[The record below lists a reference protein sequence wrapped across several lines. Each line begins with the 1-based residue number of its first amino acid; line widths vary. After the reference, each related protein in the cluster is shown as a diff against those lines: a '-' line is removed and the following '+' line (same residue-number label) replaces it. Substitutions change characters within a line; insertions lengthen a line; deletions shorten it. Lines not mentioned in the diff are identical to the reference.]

1 MAEDTLTFRIDK
13 ELKTE
18 LKVIALKQDRTV
30 KEILAELIQSF
41 VDENK

>member
-30 KEILAELIQSF
+30 KEILAELIQDF
-41 VDENK
+41 VNENK

>member
-1 MAEDTLTFRIDK
+1 MKETMTFEINK

-30 KEILAELIQSF
+30 KEILNTLIQDF
-41 VDENK
+41 VNENK

>member
-13 ELKTE
+13 ELKRE
-18 LKVIALKQDRTV
+18 LKVIALQQDRTV

>member
-1 MAEDTLTFRIDK
+1 MNEDTLTFRIDK

-30 KEILAELIQSF
+30 KEILAELIQAF

>member
-1 MAEDTLTFRIDK
+1 MVNETMTFSIDK

-30 KEILAELIQSF
+30 KSILTELIQDC
-41 VDENK
+41 VNENK

>member
-1 MAEDTLTFRIDK
+1 MVNETMTFSIDK

-30 KEILAELIQSF
+30 KSILTELIQDF
-41 VDENK
+41 VNENK